1 MTQAIRRMHADLV
14 ERNMLPNEIDGWR
27 TVIQQ
32 AAAAAIAHKFVG
44 SGEGGGHGFFVA
56 NLNVA

>member
-14 ERNMLPNEIDGWR
+14 ERNMLPNEIEQWR

-32 AAAAAIAHKFVG
+32 ATAAIVHKLVG